1 MGARDRIQVLWR
13 SSQLLTTEE
22 FSKPPV
28 SNALEKENKIEK
40 ALSSKNLKVRDE
52 FVKKKGGRGGRKLS
66 CLLSIKQV

>member
-13 SSQLLTTEE
+13 SSQLLITEE

-52 FVKKKGGRGGRKLS
+52 FVKKKRGGGGEEESYL
-66 CLLSIKQV
+66 VF